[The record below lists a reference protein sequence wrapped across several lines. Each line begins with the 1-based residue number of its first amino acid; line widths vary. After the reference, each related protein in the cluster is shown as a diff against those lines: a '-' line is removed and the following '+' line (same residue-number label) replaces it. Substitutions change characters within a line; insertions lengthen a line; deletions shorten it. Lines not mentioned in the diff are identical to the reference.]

1 MRRFLSRLDHHRIA
15 DAIAQAEQKTSGQ
28 IRVHV
33 THRKP
38 DNLEERARRRFELLG
53 MTRTRRRNGVLLYIA
68 PKLRRF
74 QILGDAAVHEKCG
87 DDFWKET
94 ASTIEAYFRKG
105 QFTDGIVAGIE
116 RVAALLAEHFP
127 KEAGGSNELPDEV
140 TED

>member
-1 MRRFLSRLDHHRIA
+1 MRRFLSRLDHRRVA

-38 DNLEERARRRFELLG
+38 DKLEERARRRFELLG
-53 MTRTRRRNGVLLYIA
+53 MTRTRRRNGVLIYIA

-74 QILGDAAVHEKCG
+74 QILGDAGVHEKCG

-94 ASTIEAYFRKG
+94 AAAIEAHFRKG

-127 KEAGGSNELPDEV
+127 KEAAGSNELPDEV